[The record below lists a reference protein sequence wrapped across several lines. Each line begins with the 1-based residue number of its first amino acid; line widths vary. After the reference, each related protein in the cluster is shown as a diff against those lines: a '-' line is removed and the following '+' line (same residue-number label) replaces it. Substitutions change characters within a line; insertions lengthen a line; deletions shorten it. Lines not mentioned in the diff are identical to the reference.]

1 VADPQ
6 VQARDMVVEMRH
18 PVHGKV
24 TQFGQPIKLSA
35 TPAAIR
41 TVAPYS
47 GEHTDQVLGE
57 LGVSAAEIRSLREKK
72 VVA

>member
-1 VADPQ
+1 
-6 VQARDMVVEMRH
+6 MRH
-18 PVHGKV
+18 PVHGTV

-35 TPAAIR
+35 TPGTIR

-57 LGVSAAEIRSLREKK
+57 LGVSAADIRSLREKK